1 MGAHED
7 RLNRLRQVRSL
18 ADCSDDELETINELM
33 VEVSIDAGETLTRQG
48 EAGRDFVMIMEGHA
62 SVARDGD
69 EIAGVME
76 GSFVGELSLLDQ
88 TSQTATVTAMTP
100 LRACVLN
107 ATEFQT
113 LLEGAPTLRRKIE
126 QAAED
131 RRPS

>member
-1 MGAHED
+1 MGEHED
-7 RLNRLRQVRSL
+7 LVNRLRQVRCL
-18 ADCSDDELETINELM
+18 ADCSDDELASINELM
-33 VEVSIDAGETLTRQG
+33 HEVSIDAGETLTRQG

-62 SVARDGD
+62 SVARDGQ

-76 GSFVGELSLLDQ
+76 GSFVGELSLLDH

-107 ATEFQT
+107 ATEFQS
-113 LLEGAPTLRRKIE
+113 LLERAPTLRGKIE
-126 QAAED
+126 RAAAD

>member
-1 MGAHED
+1 MGEHDD

-18 ADCSDDELETINELM
+18 ADCSDDELETISDLM

-48 EAGRDFVMIMEGHA
+48 EAGRDFVMILEGHA
-62 SVARDGD
+62 SVTRDGD

-76 GSFVGELSLLDQ
+76 GSFVGELSLLDK

-113 LLEGAPTLRRKIE
+113 LLDGAPTLRAKIE

>member
-1 MGAHED
+1 MGANED
-7 RLNRLRQVRSL
+7 RLDHLRQVRSL
-18 ADCSDDELETINELM
+18 ADCSDEELETINELM

-48 EAGRDFVMIMEGHA
+48 EAGRDFVMILEGHA
-62 SVARDGD
+62 SVTRDGD

-76 GSFVGELSLLDQ
+76 GSFVGELSLLDK

-107 ATEFQT
+107 ATEFQA
-113 LLEGAPTLRRKIE
+113 LLEGAPTLRAKIE

>member
-7 RLNRLRQVRSL
+7 RINQLRQVSSL
-18 ADCSDDELETINELM
+18 SDCSDDELETISELM

-48 EAGRDFVMIMEGHA
+48 DAGRDFVLIVEGHA
-62 SVARDGD
+62 SVARDGE

-107 ATEFQT
+107 ASEFQS